1 MNNNKISKFVNPIRS
16 LKLRVFVVIML
27 AIIIPALASSIF
39 IVNVTTKNYLNNR
52 INSFKANNTMLKNNI
67 INNNYLDQSNENID
81 IVDAQIEQLAKE
93 YNCRIQVVNSR
104 YVIIK
109 DSNNSEKGKT
119 CISENVIKSFK
130 GETVQVDSKSHKYIE
145 FAIPITSTV
154 SDGEGETKTTVI
166 GSLYIN
172 YSTADAVDYKDYI
185 VRNVAIAD
193 VLVLIFA
200 LFASWLCAV
209 MFTKPI
215 KRIGISIE
223 EIAKGNME
231 EEKDY
236 REVMDISNEFRQL
249 VNKLNTQEK
258 SRQEF
263 VSNVSHEL
271 KTPLTSMK
279 VLADSINSM
288 PDAPKELYQEFMED
302 ITNEIER
309 ETKII
314 NDLLSLVKMDK
325 SAAGLNVS
333 SVNINELLEQILKR
347 LQPIADKQKVELVLE
362 SFRPVTAEVD
372 EVKITL
378 AITNLVENAIKYNRN
393 DGEGWV
399 HVSLNADHQYFYLKV
414 EDSGI
419 GIPEESLDHIYERF
433 YRVDKSHSREIG
445 GTGLGLAITRNSI
458 LMHRGAIKVHSVMG
472 EGTTFD
478 VRIPLNYIA

>member
-1 MNNNKISKFVNPIRS
+1 MQFFIF
-16 LKLRVFVVIML
+16 L
-27 AIIIPALASSIF
+27 SIF
-39 IVNVTTKNYLNNR
+39 LLTTLISVLFSKLLNDGYRQKTYDQKVDSVVSQCSWLGDQVVGVDFHLDDGSNSLSNQIDELAASMNGRIIV
-52 INSFKANNTMLKNNI
+52 IKNN
-67 INNNYLDQSNENID
+67 Y
-81 IVDAQIEQLAKE
+81 K
-93 YNCRIQVVNSR
+93 
-104 YVIIK
+104 IIK
-109 DSNNSEKGKT
+109 DTHTDFQSRFFLNDNVLDVMDGKKTRIVSESG
-119 CISENVIKSFK
+119 
-130 GETVQVDSKSHKYIE
+130 KYIE
-145 FAIPITSTV
+145 VMVPIVSKAGKQNHILGAVQATV
-154 SDGEGETKTTVI
+154 PSEDMMG
-166 GSLYIN
+166 
-172 YSTADAVDYKDYI
+172 AVTEMEHR
-185 VRNVAIAD
+185 RNMLLVACIICGLSMAMIISYLLTRDLKKIQRDVDFIAAGHED
-193 VLVLIFA
+193 E
-200 LFASWLCAV
+200 
-209 MFTKPI
+209 
-215 KRIGISIE
+215 SIE
-223 EIAKGNME
+223 ETGFL
-231 EEKDY
+231 
-236 REVMDISNEFRQL
+236 EVRSIVQRFNEILGRMQTL
-249 VNKLNTQEK
+249 ED